1 MRKKPLIGITMGDP
15 AGIGPEIVVK
25 ALMNPKVRKA
35 SNPLVFG
42 SFEVI
47 KRAALSFAKKAKVK
61 KVETFYNLEDLPGI
75 INVLNCT
82 DLDYK
87 KIKPGKFSVASGKMA
102 AESLICATLNAIFKK
117 IDGIVTAPLTK
128 KGLFLAGYNFK
139 GHTDFLAELSYT
151 KKYAM
156 VFVTPKLKL
165 VLVTT
170 HIPLSQV
177 SKKLTKEKIEEK
189 IVLAD
194 ELLRKVFK
202 IKNPKIGVCA
212 LNPHAGEDGLLGEED
227 KKIVLPAI
235 KKAQTKKIKA
245 FGPYPADSIF
255 SPSVSKNF
263 DCIVAMYHDQGL
275 IPLKTKGIGNAVNLT
290 WGLPFVRTSP
300 DHGTAFDIAGKG
312 IADPKG
318 MINAILLASKLAKE
332 KIGFQD
338 EFIKNQ

>member
-1 MRKKPLIGITMGDP
+1 MGDP

-25 ALMNPKVRKA
+25 ALMNSKVGKT
-35 SNPLVFG
+35 SIPLVFG

-61 KVETFYNLEDLPGI
+61 KVETFYNLENQPGV

-87 KIKPGKFSVASGKMA
+87 KIKPGKLSVASGKMA

-117 IDGIVTAPLTK
+117 IDGIVTAPLAK

-139 GHTDFLAELSYT
+139 GHTDFLAKLSST

-170 HIPLSQV
+170 HIPLSEV

-189 IVLAD
+189 IKLAD
-194 ELLRKVFK
+194 ELLRKAFK
-202 IKNPKIGVCA
+202 IKNPKIGICA
-212 LNPHAGEDGLLGEED
+212 LNPHSGEEGLLGKEEQ
-227 KKIVLPAI
+227 KIILPAM
-235 KKAQTKKIKA
+235 KKAQRGKIKV

-275 IPLKTKGIGNAVNLT
+275 ISLKTKGIGNAVNLT

-318 MINAILLASKLAKE
+318 MVNAILLASKLAKMGMGV
-332 KIGFQD
+332 KD
-338 EFIKNQ
+338 ELAKN

>member
-1 MRKKPLIGITMGDP
+1 MGDP

-35 SNPLVFG
+35 SIPLVFG

-47 KRAALSFAKKAKVK
+47 KMAALSFAKKAKVK
-61 KVETFYNLEDLPGI
+61 KVETFYNLENQPGV

-87 KIKPGKFSVASGKMA
+87 KIKPGKLSVASGKMA

-139 GHTDFLAELSYT
+139 GHTDFLAKLSST
-151 KKYAM
+151 RKYAM
-156 VFVTPKLKL
+156 VFITPKLKL

-170 HIPLSQV
+170 HIPLSEV

-189 IVLAD
+189 IKLAD
-194 ELLRKVFK
+194 ELLRKAFK

-212 LNPHAGEDGLLGEED
+212 LNPHSGEEGLLGEED
-227 KKIVLPAI
+227 QKIILPAI
-235 KKAQTKKIKA
+235 KKAQRGKINT

-255 SPSVSKNF
+255 SPSVSINF

-275 IPLKTKGIGNAVNLT
+275 IPLKTKGVGNAVNLT

-312 IADPKG
+312 IADPRG
-318 MINAILLASKLAKE
+318 MVNAILLASKLARMKVS
-332 KIGFQD
+332 F
-338 EFIKNQ
+338 